1 MNVEWKDFLQGNGA
15 EFDGQ
20 DSVISFGNPERELSV
35 ALTGTVFADL
45 SHVGLLA
52 VRGKDAEVFLQ
63 GQLTNDVVHLDSA
76 HSQLNGYCSPK
87 GRLLANFRVW
97 RDAEEGFLLSM
108 PRVMLETVTKRL
120 QMFVMRSAVTLEDAS
135 ERWARIGVSGPNAGA
150 ELGTRIPKLPAD
162 ADELVRSGEYT
173 VLRIPGVQPRYE
185 VHGPRTAMQKLWDTL
200 NVRAA
205 PAGTAAWGLLDI
217 LAGVPVILPE
227 TADAFVPQMVNY
239 QLIGGVSFKKGCYPG
254 QEVVA
259 RMQYLGKL
267 KRQMYLARVN
277 GGVSPKP
284 GDDVYSPDDPEQSA
298 GKIVNAQPHPDG
310 GHMVLAVIQ
319 IASREAGAVHLGSPD
334 GAPLEFVDLPYPLA
348 ATA

>member
-1 MNVEWKDFLQGNGA
+1 MNIEWKDFLQRNGA

-20 DSVISFGNPERELSV
+20 DSVISYGNPQRELSV
-35 ALTGTVFADL
+35 ALSGTVFADL
-45 SHVGLLA
+45 SQSGLLA
-52 VRGKDAEVFLQ
+52 VRGKDTEAFLQ
-63 GQLTNDVVHLDSA
+63 GQFTNDVVHLDAA

-87 GRLLANFRVW
+87 GRLLANFRIW
-97 RDAEEGFLLSM
+97 RDTEGFVLSL

-120 QMFVMRSAVTLEDAS
+120 QMFIMRSAVTLEDVS
-135 ERWARIGVSGPNAGA
+135 ERWVRIGVSGPNAAA
-150 ELGTRIPKLPAD
+150 ELGATIADLPAD
-162 ADELVRSGEYT
+162 ADGLVRAGEYT
-173 VLRIPGVQPRYE
+173 VMRLPGIHARYE
-185 VHGPRTAMQKLWDTL
+185 VHGPQNAMQKLWDML
-200 NVRAA
+200 NVRCA
-205 PAGTAAWGLLDI
+205 PVGGAAWGLLDI

-239 QLIGGVSFKKGCYPG
+239 QLVGGVSFKKGCYPG

-267 KRQMYLARVN
+267 KRQMYLARLA
-277 GGVSPKP
+277 GDAAPKP

-319 IASREAGAVHLGSPD
+319 IASRDAGAVHLGGLD
-334 GAPLEFVDLPYPLA
+334 GPALEFLDLPYPLA
-348 ATA
+348 ASA

>member
-1 MNVEWKDFLQGNGA
+1 MNVEWKEFLQRSGA

-20 DSVISFGNPERELSV
+20 DSVVSFGNLGRELSV
-35 ALTGTVFADL
+35 ALSGTVFADL
-45 SHVGLLA
+45 SHDGLLA
-52 VRGKDAEVFLQ
+52 VRGKDAEAFLQ
-63 GQLTNDVVHLDSA
+63 GQFTNDVVHLDAA

-87 GRLLANFRVW
+87 GRLLANFRIW
-97 RDAEEGFLLSM
+97 RDADGFLLRL
-108 PRVMLETVTKRL
+108 PRVMLGTIAKRL
-120 QMFVMRSAVTLEDAS
+120 QMFIMRSAVTLEDAS
-135 ERWARIGVSGPNAGA
+135 ERWVGVGVSGPDAGT
-150 ELGTRIPKLPAD
+150 ELGGLIPSLPD
-162 ADELVRSGEYT
+162 SLDGVVRAGGYT

-185 VHGPRTAMQKLWDTL
+185 IHGPRDAMRKLWDTL

-205 PAGTAAWGLLDI
+205 PVGVAAWGLLDI
-217 LAGVPVILPE
+217 LAGVPVILPQ

-267 KRQMYLARVN
+267 KRQMYLARIAADSV
-277 GGVSPKP
+277 PQP
-284 GDDVYSPDDPEQSA
+284 GDDLYSPDDAEQSA

-310 GHMVLAVIQ
+310 GYMVLAVIQ
-319 IASREAGAVHLGSPD
+319 IASREAGAVHLGRVD
-334 GAPLEFVDLPYPLA
+334 GAALEFAELPYPLA